1 MLTSLTPLYAK
12 VILLGSVVAPL
23 GSTVPVN
30 LVNSPGFS
38 CQRIGLAMVYD
49 QPTTAAKVLGR
60 TQDFIA
66 VTGREVNGFLPMI
79 TGLKVRGWVMM
90 NQTYQG
96 KSFDARPCRVQ
107 VQPNGQLLFE
117 QP

>member
-1 MLTSLTPLYAK
+1 MLVSFTSFY
-12 VILLGSVVAPL
+12 VQIILLGSAGSPL
-23 GSTVPVN
+23 DSIVPVS

>member
-1 MLTSLTPLYAK
+1 MLYTLCLLSAKLALLSSFVIASHSNISINLT
-12 VILLGSVVAPL
+12 
-23 GSTVPVN
+23 
-30 LVNSPGFS
+30 NSPGFS

-49 QPTTAAKVLGR
+49 QPSTTAKILGR

-66 VTGREVNGFLPMI
+66 VTGKEVNGFLPMI
-79 TGLKVRGWVMM
+79 TGLKVRGWVMA

-107 VQPNGQLLFE
+107 VQPDGKLLFE
-117 QP
+117 QS